1 MHNCPRNDFQS
12 GALMMA
18 HLFAGDYGQYAQ
30 IRDEYLRSQP
40 KGVDIT
46 DVSEFIE
53 HHIAAL
59 EHLQAALEGTA
70 HDHFSA
76 QVLNAWRE
84 RLEFLIDWL
93 RLP

>member
-1 MHNCPRNDFQS
+1 MS
-12 GALMMA
+12 IMTYEEGALMIA
-18 HLFAGDYGQYAQ
+18 HLFVGDYGQYVQ

-40 KGVDIT
+40 KDVGMTDI
-46 DVSEFIE
+46 SEFIE

-76 QVLNAWRE
+76 QTLDDWGE
-84 RLEFLIDWL
+84 RLEFLTDWV